1 MSETFKFARKC
12 DVTGEGMNEGWVI
25 AGGCS
30 YIKYEADALAHAKEE
45 GYDSI
50 EALYDS
56 CQDEDEEG
64 DSDTFYWTEWEE
76 LDEEGWYESQHEDGR
91 DAVYVEA

>member
-50 EALYDS
+50 EALFEA
-56 CQDEDEEG
+56 CE
-64 DSDTFYWTEWEE
+64 DSDDFYWTEWPEIDHE
-76 LDEEGWYESQHEDGR
+76 DEWFESQHEDGR
-91 DAVYVEA
+91 DAVLVTFD